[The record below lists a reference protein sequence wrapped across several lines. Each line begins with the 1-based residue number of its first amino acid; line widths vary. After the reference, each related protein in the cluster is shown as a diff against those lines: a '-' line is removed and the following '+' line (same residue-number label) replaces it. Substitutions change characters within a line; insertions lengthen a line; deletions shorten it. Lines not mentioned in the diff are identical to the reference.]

1 VLEGRTFTP
10 CNQATNLNERRELRL
25 WANQNGTAQQR
36 ADVQL
41 ASNIDMWRSDR
52 TSSYHGLLTSLRGE
66 IAGIDVNLNYT
77 LSKCMSDRVTLAIAN
92 PNNSPQNLETKDR
105 APCQQDR
112 RHIYNMTAI
121 ASSPQFD
128 NPVLRALASDWQL
141 AVINRISSGEPQT
154 IQAGTDRA
162 LTGLAGQPADRIG
175 DDIFL
180 DQSGG
185 LGTVRYNR
193 AAFAVPALG
202 TYGNAGFFSVSGI
215 GTWTL
220 DAAISRSFRLGDRQ
234 IEARLEAFNLPN
246 AVRAINPT
254 GTITNVNFGR
264 ITAVQE
270 PRIMQFA
277 IKYVF

>member
-1 VLEGRTFTP
+1 
-10 CNQATNLNERRELRL
+10 
-25 WANQNGTAQQR
+25 
-36 ADVQL
+36 
-41 ASNIDMWRSDR
+41 MWRSDR
-52 TSSYHGLLTSLRGE
+52 TSSYHGLLTSVRGD

-92 PNNSPQNLETKDR
+92 PNNSPQNVETKDR

-121 ASSPQFD
+121 ASSPEFD
-128 NPVLRALASDWQL
+128 NRVLRAVASDWQL

-162 LTGLAGQPADRIG
+162 LTGLAGQPADRVS

-180 DQSGG
+180 DESGG

-202 TYGNAGFFSVSGI
+202 TYGNAGFFSVPGI

-220 DAAISRSFRLGDRQ
+220 DAAISRSFRFGDRR

-254 GTITNVNFGR
+254 GTLTNVNFGR